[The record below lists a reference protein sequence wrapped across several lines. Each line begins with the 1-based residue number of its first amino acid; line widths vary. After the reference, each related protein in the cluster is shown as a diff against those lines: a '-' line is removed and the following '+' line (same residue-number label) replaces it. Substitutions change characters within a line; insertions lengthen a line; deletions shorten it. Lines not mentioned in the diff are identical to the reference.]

1 MTDYDRFIDYAT
13 YDNDLIMQKRSVKG
27 VIFNSTRYIAPLIWL
42 MTNILDYAEHT
53 PGHYWFYDPV
63 MSWGISF

>member
-27 VIFNSTRYIAPLIWL
+27 VIFKGTRYIAPLIWL
-42 MTNILDYAEHT
+42 IHDYAEHT